1 MRKVFLLFLVGVG
14 AFVAGRVTHRC
25 AEASGRVVV
34 LTDTVVTRDTVVVR
48 MPEYVEIPS
57 VRTVTVRD
65 TVVLP
70 AVTRVYEDTT
80 FRAVVSGIDPRL
92 DSLTIYP
99 HVRTVTRTVRRPV
112 SRWGLGLTAGVAV
125 TPKGLSPA
133 LTVGVTYIIPL
144 R

>member
-14 AFVAGRVTHRC
+14 AFVAGRVTHGR
-25 AEASGRVVV
+25 AVATGRVVV

-48 MPEYVEIPS
+48 VPEYVEIPS

-99 HVRTVTRTVRRPV
+99 QVRTVTRNLRRPV
-112 SRWGLGLTAGVAV
+112 SRWGLGVTAGVAV
-125 TPKGLSPA
+125 TPKGVSPS
-133 LTVGVTYIIPL
+133 LTVGVTYVIPL